1 MKERPSTFDH
11 EVTFMMTKRL
21 RAVTLAAAFA
31 AAAPAA
37 LADTGKRQ
45 PPPQPQQAKEYFR
58 CAATPAVHF
67 QGTIVDAAL
76 ATPDLKVLA
85 DAVVAAGLAGTLAGP
100 GPFTV
105 YAPTNAAFQ
114 KIPPAVLSAI
124 TSDTALLTAV
134 LTYHV
139 TPGKGRD
146 ADPRLVFNTPKEVPT
161 VQGQTVFFSRSTGP
175 QVNQSNVA
183 CQPVRTTNGV
193 VWLIDSVLLP
203 QF

>member
-1 MKERPSTFDH
+1 MPAN
-11 EVTFMMTKRL
+11 RL
-21 RAVTLAAAFA
+21 HAVTLAGVLSVV
-31 AAAPAA
+31 APAA
-37 LADTGKRQ
+37 LADGGKW
-45 PPPQPQQAKEYFR
+45 QPQQGREYFR

-67 QGTIVDAAL
+67 EGTIVDAAL
-76 ATPDLKVLA
+76 ATPDLKMLA
-85 DAVVAAGLAGTLAGP
+85 DAVVAAELASTLSGP

-114 KIPPAVLSAI
+114 RIPPAVLSAI
-124 TSDTALLTAV
+124 TADESLLTPV

-139 TPGKGRD
+139 TPGKGRN
-146 ADPRLVFNTPKEVPT
+146 ADPRLVFGTPKEVPT

-183 CQPVRTTNGV
+183 CQPVQTTNGV

>member
-1 MKERPSTFDH
+1 MPANRFRI
-11 EVTFMMTKRL
+11 V
-21 RAVTLAAAFA
+21 ALAAALA
-31 AAAPAA
+31 AVAPAA
-37 LADTGKRQ
+37 LADGGKW
-45 PPPQPQQAKEYFR
+45 QPQHARDYFR
-58 CAATPAVHF
+58 CASTSAVTF
-67 QGTIVDAAL
+67 SGTIVDAAL
-76 ATPDLKVLA
+76 ATPDLKALA
-85 DAVVAAGLAGTLAGP
+85 DAVVAAGLAGTLSGP

-124 TSDTALLTAV
+124 TADTALLTAV

-139 TPGKGRD
+139 TPGKGRNV
-146 ADPRLVFNTPKEVPT
+146 DPRNVFNTPKEVPT
-161 VQGQTVFFSRSTGP
+161 VQGQTVFFSRGAGP